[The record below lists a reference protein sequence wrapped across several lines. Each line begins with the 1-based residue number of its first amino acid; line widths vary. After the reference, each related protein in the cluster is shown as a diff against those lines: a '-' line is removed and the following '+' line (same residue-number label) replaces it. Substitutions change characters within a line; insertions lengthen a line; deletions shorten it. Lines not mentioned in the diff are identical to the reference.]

1 MSLYSLS
8 HRNHWVH
15 SGRIINDIKMYDS
28 RSFLKQ
34 RTLVKKQ
41 QYVEQKNKRLSVGY
55 LMEITRHF
63 NKTIYP

>member
-15 SGRIINDIKMYDS
+15 SGRIITDIKMYDS

-34 RTLVKKQ
+34 RTLVIKQ
-41 QYVEQKNKRLSVGY
+41 QYVEQKYNVVGW
-55 LMEITRHF
+55 IF
-63 NKTIYP
+63 NGGNKTFQ